1 MQTAYIITG
10 TLNDDQT
17 VTLDETLPLKPMKV
31 RLSIE
36 PLAPAHPHPRPHD
49 EVIAEIWARQKA
61 RGHVPRTREEVDA
74 ELQAE
79 RDSWS
84 D

>member
-17 VTLDETLPLKPMKV
+17 VTLDEALPLKPMKV
-31 RLSIE
+31 RLSVE
-36 PLAPAHPHPRPHD
+36 PLMPTQPRPHD
-49 EVIAEIWARQKA
+49 EVIAEIHARQKA
-61 RGHVPRTREEVDA
+61 RGHVPRTREEIDA
-74 ELQAE
+74 DLQAE
-79 RDSWS
+79 RDSWG

>member
-36 PLAPAHPHPRPHD
+36 PLAPAHPRPHD
-49 EVIAEIWARQKA
+49 EVIAKIWARQKA

-74 ELQAE
+74 DIQEE
-79 RDSWS
+79 RDSWG

>member
-10 TLNDDQT
+10 TLNDAQT
-17 VTLDETLPLKPMKV
+17 VTLDEAPPLKPMKV

-36 PLAPAHPHPRPHD
+36 PLAPDALRPHD
-49 EVIAEIWARQKA
+49 EVIAEIWASQQA
-61 RGHVPRTREEVDA
+61 RGHVPPTREEVA
-74 ELQAE
+74 YLQAE
-79 RDSWS
+79 RDTWE

>member
-17 VTLDETLPLKPMKV
+17 VTLDEALPLKPMKV

-36 PLAPAHPHPRPHD
+36 PLAPSHPRPHD

-61 RGHVPRTREEVDA
+61 RGHVPSTREEIDTY
-74 ELQAE
+74 LQAE
-79 RDSWS
+79 RDSWE